1 MDGCCLSN
9 RARRFVLCLSPFI
22 RNVCLPSVINRIDF
36 GPGALAKPGRTT
48 TDSFVPLSCTGY
60 SSAFIT

>member
-22 RNVCLPSVINRIDF
+22 RDVSP
-36 GPGALAKPGRTT
+36 PRTT
-48 TDSFVPLSCTGY
+48 TDSFVPFSRLYRLY